1 MTHELIKEVHSL
13 TEECERW
20 AFLYEEEQSLVYLL
34 DHVLLWAQDRN
45 LIEGATPKDQML
57 KMMEELGET
66 AAAIARGNK
75 EKIKDGIGD
84 CLVVLTILAAQN
96 GLSVKECL
104 RKAYDEIK
112 DRKGR
117 MVNGIFIKEQDL
129 E

>member
-20 AFLYEEEQSLVYLL
+20 ASLYEEERSWVYLL

-57 KMMEELGET
+57 KMVEELGET
-66 AAAIARGNK
+66 AAAIARGNQ

-96 GLSVKECL
+96 NLSVKECL